1 MDLRHLFIPEPP
13 LTALAISHNAVVL
26 LSLKKTSKG
35 LKKEF
40 IQRQLLPLGTIE
52 KGELKN
58 EKEFS
63 KAVQACFDAV
73 SKKYIKKYPNIIAAI
88 PDDQV
93 YAAALDFPDALEDGE
108 IDDALKMNASIK
120 LPYSLE
126 ESYHDSEKLS
136 SVKHGRREFI
146 FAQIPK
152 KIADAYLAALEKIGL
167 TAVVLGYANA
177 SALRALEFAD
187 DDPIIVIRDCEDGWQ
202 ISCIAK
208 KQARVLARAR
218 NSPDSK
224 TPKYETLSKAMENM
238 LYYAETE
245 FGFIPKKALYI
256 GGNKALSAK
265 MSASI
270 EKDLKDKG
278 FDISFSSLKEFVK
291 PEILSLEK
299 EENLSELLTAYG
311 LGLRSVIS
319 RDEDTMISLLP
330 VGTEEAYKVKRN
342 IVYARTLAFTISTVA
357 ISLVF
362 VFGLIFAFMK
372 WMGTELHVNYQQ
384 ASSQPLMN
392 GVQNLEIE
400 VNEFNS
406 LLSMID
412 QAAGGKN
419 TISPIIPDLQ
429 KMIVPGVI
437 LNSIQISS
445 PDAPIS
451 IAGTAQT
458 RDQAIN
464 FKNKLAESENFSDI
478 ELPLSSLKSEN
489 NVSFQISM
497 KYQPKP

>member
-13 LTALAISHNAVVL
+13 LTALAISHNAAVL

-35 LKKEF
+35 IKREF
-40 IQRQLLPLGTIE
+40 IQRQILPLGTIA

-58 EKEFS
+58 EKEFI

-88 PDDQV
+88 PDDPV
-93 YAAALDFPDALEDGE
+93 YAAALDFPDALETDE
-108 IDDALKMNASIK
+108 LDDALKMNAPIK

-126 ESYHDSEKLS
+126 ATYHDKELLIP
-136 SVKHGRREFI
+136 VKNGRQEFL

-177 SALRALEFAD
+177 SVLRTLKFAD
-187 DDPIIVIRDCEDGWQ
+187 DNPIIVIRNCENGWQ
-202 ISCIAK
+202 ISCVAK
-208 KQARVLARAR
+208 KQARILSRVP
-218 NSPDSK
+218 NSLDFK
-224 TPKYETLSKAMENM
+224 TPKYEIVSKAIENL

-245 FGFIPKKALYI
+245 FGLMPKKALYI

-265 MSASI
+265 TSLAI
-270 EKDLKDKG
+270 EKDLKSKG
-278 FDISFSSLKEFVK
+278 FDISFLPLKESIK
-291 PEILSLEK
+291 PEILNLEK
-299 EENLSELLTAYG
+299 EENLSDLLPAYG

-357 ISLVF
+357 ISLAL

-372 WMGTELHVNYQQ
+372 WMGAGLHTNYQQ
-384 ASSQPLMN
+384 SSSQPLMN
-392 GVQNLEIE
+392 GVQNLEKE
-400 VNEFNS
+400 VNDFNS

-419 TISPIIPDLQ
+419 TISSVVSDLQ

-451 IAGTAQT
+451 IAGTALT
-458 RDQAIN
+458 RDQAIV
-464 FKNKLAESENFSDI
+464 FKEKLAESKIFTDI

>member
-13 LTALAISHNAVVL
+13 LTALAVSHEAVVL

-58 EKEFS
+58 EKEFT
-63 KAVQACFDAV
+63 KAVEACFAAV
-73 SKKYIKKYPNIIAAI
+73 SKKYIKKYPNIIVAI
-88 PDDQV
+88 PDDPV
-93 YAAALDFPDALEDGE
+93 YAAALDFPDALEDDE
-108 IDDALKMNASIK
+108 IEDALKVNASIK

-126 ESYHDSEKLS
+126 ETYHDSERLDSIKS
-136 SVKHGRREFI
+136 GRQELI

-152 KIADAYLAALEKIGL
+152 KIADAYLTALEKIGL

-177 SALRALEFAD
+177 SVLRTLKFTD
-187 DDPIIVIRDCEDGWQ
+187 DDPMIVVRDCEDGWQ

-208 KQARVLARAR
+208 KQIRVLSRVR

-256 GGNKALSAK
+256 DGNKALSAK

-270 EKDLKDKG
+270 EKDLKGKG
-278 FDISFSSLKEFVK
+278 FDISFPPVKEFIK
-291 PEILSLEK
+291 LEILNLEK
-299 EENLSELLTAYG
+299 EENLSNLLPAYG

-342 IVYARTLAFTISTVA
+342 LIYVQTMAFTVSAAAVILA
-357 ISLVF
+357 LVF
-362 VFGLIFAFMK
+362 GGVFLFLKTVGAS
-372 WMGTELHVNYQQ
+372 LHANFQQ
-384 ASSQPLMN
+384 TSSQPLMK
-392 GVQNLEIE
+392 GMQDLEKQ
-400 VNEFNS
+400 VNDFNS
-406 LLSMID
+406 LLSVID
-412 QAAGGKN
+412 QAANGKN
-419 TISPIIPDLQ
+419 KISPFISDLQ
-429 KMIVPGVI
+429 KMIVPGVT
-437 LNSIQISS
+437 LNSIQIASLDS
-445 PDAPIS
+445 PIT

-458 RDQAIN
+458 RDQAIA
-464 FKNKLAESENFSDI
+464 FKENFEKSKSFSNV

-489 NVSFQISM
+489 NASFQISM
-497 KYQPKP
+497 KYQP

>member
-13 LTALAISHNAVVL
+13 LTALAISHEAVVL
-26 LSLKKTSKG
+26 LSLKKTVKG

-40 IQRQLLPLGTIE
+40 IQRQAIPLGTIE

-63 KAVQACFDAV
+63 KAVEACFSAV
-73 SKKYIKKYPNIIAAI
+73 SKKFIKKYPNIIVAI

-93 YAAALDFPDALEDGE
+93 YTAALDFPDALEDDE
-108 IDDALKMNASIK
+108 IGDALKVNASIK

-126 ESYHDSEKLS
+126 ETYHDSEKLS
-136 SVKHGRREFI
+136 PVKHGRQEFI

-177 SALRALEFAD
+177 SVLRTLKFTD
-187 DDPIIVIRDCEDGWQ
+187 DDPMIVIRDCEDGWQ

-208 KQARVLARAR
+208 KQARILARVR
-218 NSPDSK
+218 DSLDSRI
-224 TPKYETLSKAMENM
+224 PKYEILSKAMENL

-245 FGFIPKKALYI
+245 FGFVPKKALYI
-256 GGNKALSAK
+256 DGNKALSAK

-270 EKDLKDKG
+270 EKDLKSKG
-278 FDISFSSLKEFVK
+278 FDIAFSSLKEFVK

-299 EENLSELLTAYG
+299 EENLPELLPAYG

-357 ISLVF
+357 ISLVL
-362 VFGLIFAFMK
+362 VFGLIFGFMK
-372 WMGTELHVNYQQ
+372 WMGVGLHTNYQQ

-392 GVQNLEIE
+392 GVQNLEKE
-400 VNEFNS
+400 VNDFNS
-406 LLSMID
+406 LLSMIN
-412 QAAGGKN
+412 QAVSSKN
-419 TISPIIPDLQ
+419 AISPIISDLQ

-437 LNSIQISS
+437 LSSIQISS
-445 PDAPIS
+445 PEAPIS
-451 IAGTAQT
+451 IAGTALT
-458 RDQAIN
+458 RDQAIV
-464 FKNKLAESENFSDI
+464 FKEKLAESKIFTEI

-497 KYQPKP
+497 KYQPR

>member
-1 MDLRHLFIPEPP
+1 MDIRHLFIPEPP

-63 KAVQACFDAV
+63 KAVQTCFDAV

-88 PDDQV
+88 PDDPV
-93 YAAALDFPDALEDGE
+93 YAAALDFPDALEDDE
-108 IDDALKMNASIK
+108 IGDALKVNASIK

-126 ESYHDSEKLS
+126 ETYHDSEKLS
-136 SVKHGRREFI
+136 SVKHGRQEFI
-146 FAQIPK
+146 FAQIRK

-167 TAVVLGYANA
+167 TVVVLGYTNA
-177 SALRALEFAD
+177 SVLRTLKFAD
-187 DDPIIVIRDCEDGWQ
+187 DDPIIVIRDCESGWQ
-202 ISCIAK
+202 ISCVAK
-208 KQARVLARAR
+208 KQARILSRVSDSL
-218 NSPDSK
+218 DSK

-256 GGNKALSAK
+256 DGNKALSVK

-270 EKDLKDKG
+270 EKDLKSKG
-278 FDISFSSLKEFVK
+278 FDISFFPLKEFVK

-299 EENLSELLTAYG
+299 EENLSELLPAYG
-311 LGLRSVIS
+311 LGLRSLIS

-330 VGTEEAYKVKRN
+330 VGTEESYEAKRYT
-342 IVYARTLAFTISTVA
+342 VYAQTMAFFISFMAVLLAIA
-357 ISLVF
+357 
-362 VFGLIFAFMK
+362 FGFAFLFIK
-372 WMGTELHVNYQQ
+372 SFGTNLHANFQQ
-384 ASSQPLMN
+384 ASSQPLMK
-392 GVQNLEIE
+392 GIQNLETE
-400 VNEFNS
+400 VADFNS

-412 QAAGGKN
+412 QAVAGKN
-419 TISPIIPDLQ
+419 AISPFISDLQ

-451 IAGTAQT
+451 IAGTALT
-458 RDQAIN
+458 RDQAII
-464 FKNKLAESENFSDI
+464 FKEKLAESKIFTDI

>member
-40 IQRQLLPLGTIE
+40 IQRQILPLGTIE

-58 EKEFS
+58 EKEFI

-88 PDDQV
+88 PDDPV
-93 YAAALDFPDALEDGE
+93 YAAALDFPDALEDEE
-108 IDDALKMNASIK
+108 IGDALKVNAPVK

-126 ESYHDSEKLS
+126 ETYHDSEKLS
-136 SVKHGRREFI
+136 SVKHGRQEFI
-146 FAQIPK
+146 FAQIRK

-167 TAVVLGYANA
+167 TAVVLGYTNA
-177 SALRALEFAD
+177 SVLRALKFAD
-187 DDPIIVIRDCEDGWQ
+187 DDPIIVIRDCKNGWQ
-202 ISCIAK
+202 ISCVAK
-208 KQARVLARAR
+208 KQARILARVR

-256 GGNKALSAK
+256 DGNKALSVK

-270 EKDLKDKG
+270 EKDLKSKG
-278 FDISFSSLKEFVK
+278 FDISFFPLKEFVK

-299 EENLSELLTAYG
+299 EENLSELLPAYG
-311 LGLRSVIS
+311 LGLRSLIS

-330 VGTEEAYKVKRN
+330 VGTEESYEAKRYT
-342 IVYARTLAFTISTVA
+342 VYAQTMAFFISFMAVLLAIA
-357 ISLVF
+357 
-362 VFGLIFAFMK
+362 FGFAFLFIK
-372 WMGTELHVNYQQ
+372 SFGTNLHVNFQQ
-384 ASSQPLMN
+384 ASSQPLMK
-392 GVQNLEIE
+392 GIQNLETE
-400 VNEFNS
+400 VADFNS

-412 QAAGGKN
+412 QAVAGKN
-419 TISPIIPDLQ
+419 AISPIVSDLQ

-451 IAGTAQT
+451 IAGTALT
-458 RDQAIN
+458 RDQAII
-464 FKNKLAESENFSDI
+464 FKEKLAESKIFTDI

-497 KYQPKP
+497 KYQSHQ

>member
-13 LTALAISHNAVVL
+13 LTALAISHEAVVL

-58 EKEFS
+58 EKEFM
-63 KAVQACFDAV
+63 KAVEACFAAV

-88 PDDQV
+88 PDDPV
-93 YAAALDFPDALEDGE
+93 YAAALDFPDALEDDE
-108 IDDALKMNASIK
+108 IEDALKVNAPIK

-126 ESYHDSEKLS
+126 ETYHDSEKLDS
-136 SVKHGRREFI
+136 IKSGRQEFI

-152 KIADAYLAALEKIGL
+152 KIADAYLTALEKIGL
-167 TAVVLGYANA
+167 TAVVFGYTNA
-177 SALRALEFAD
+177 SVLRTLKFTD
-187 DDPIIVIRDCEDGWQ
+187 DDPVIVIRDCHDGWQ

-208 KQARVLARAR
+208 KQARILARVR

-224 TPKYETLSKAMENM
+224 IPKYETLSKAMENL

-256 GGNKALSAK
+256 NGNKALSAK

-270 EKDLKDKG
+270 EKDLKSKG
-278 FDISFSSLKEFVK
+278 FDIVFFPLKEFVK
-291 PEILSLEK
+291 PEILNLEK
-299 EENLSELLTAYG
+299 EENLAELLPAYG

-357 ISLVF
+357 ISLVL

-372 WMGTELHVNYQQ
+372 WMGAGLHTNYQQ

-392 GVQNLEIE
+392 GVQNLEKE
-400 VNEFNS
+400 VNDFNS

-412 QAAGGKN
+412 RAVSGKN
-419 TISPIIPDLQ
+419 TISPIVSDLQ

-437 LNSIQISS
+437 LSSIQISS
-445 PDAPIS
+445 PEAPIS
-451 IAGTAQT
+451 IAGTALT
-458 RDQAIN
+458 RDQAIV
-464 FKNKLAESENFSDI
+464 FKEKLAESKVFTDI

-497 KYQPKP
+497 KYQK

>member
-13 LTALAISHNAVVL
+13 LTALAISQEAAVL

-40 IQRQLLPLGTIE
+40 IQRQVLPLGTIE

-58 EKEFS
+58 EKEFT

-73 SKKYIKKYPNIIAAI
+73 SKKRIKKFPNIIMAI

-93 YAAALDFPDALEDGE
+93 YVSALDFPDALEADE
-108 IDDALKMNASIK
+108 IDDALKVNAPMK
-120 LPYSLE
+120 LPYPLE
-126 ESYHDSEKLS
+126 AAYYDKEPLIP
-136 SVKHGRREFI
+136 VKRGRQEFI
-146 FAQIPK
+146 FAQIAK
-152 KIADAYLAALEKIGL
+152 KTVDAYLAALEKIGL
-167 TAVVLGYANA
+167 NTVVLGYTNA
-177 SALRALEFAD
+177 SVLRALKFTD
-187 DDPIIVIRDCEDGWQ
+187 DDPAIIIRECGDGWE

-208 KQARVLARAR
+208 KQMRFLDRVR
-218 NSPDSK
+218 NLSDSK
-224 TPKYETLSKAMENM
+224 IPKYETVSKAIEN
-238 LYYAETE
+238 LSYYAETE
-245 FGFIPKKALYI
+245 FGLVSKKALYM
-256 GGNKALSAK
+256 GGNTALSAK
-265 MSASI
+265 MSANI
-270 EKDLKDKG
+270 EKDLKNKG
-278 FDISFSSLKEFVK
+278 FDIAFLPLKEFVK
-291 PEILSLEK
+291 PEILALEK
-299 EENLSELLTAYG
+299 EENLPPLLPAYG

-342 IVYARTLAFTISTVA
+342 IVYARTLVFTVSTVA
-357 ISLVF
+357 IGLML

-372 WMGTELHVNYQQ
+372 WMGEGLHANYQQ
-384 ASSQPLMN
+384 ASSQLLMN
-392 GVQNLEIE
+392 GVQNLEKE

-406 LLSMID
+406 FLSIID
-412 QAAGGKN
+412 QAVGGKN
-419 TISPIIPDLQ
+419 TISPIVSDLQ

-445 PDAPIS
+445 LDAPIS
-451 IAGTAQT
+451 ISGTAQT

-489 NVSFQISM
+489 NVSFQITM
-497 KYQPKP
+497 KYQPRQ